1 MHLQVLKYNSFLMI
15 YILRE
20 LNNMYIYIWLELEI
34 ILKSEYWEV

>member
-1 MHLQVLKYNSFLMI
+1 MI